1 MRRIVVTGMGAVS
14 PLGCGVELSWR
25 RLLAGQSGLRPL
37 PQWSQA
43 LPARIAGLVPDKADD
58 ADGGFDPA
66 EAAAPKD
73 QRKMDRFILFALLA
87 TAEAVAQAKWT
98 PQDAASLERTATIIA
113 SGVGGF
119 PAMAEAVRITEQ
131 RGPRRLSPFTIP
143 SFLANLA
150 AGHVSIKYG
159 YKGAL
164 GTPVTACAAGVQAIG
179 DAARMIRAGEADV
192 AICGGAEA
200 CIDIVSLGGFAA
212 ARALSSSFNDEP
224 ARASRPFDRDRDGF
238 VMGEGAGILV
248 IEELEHAL
256 ARGATPIAEIVG
268 YGTTADA
275 YHMTSGPPDG
285 DGARRAMEIA
295 LRQAN
300 LAPTD
305 LQHLNAHA
313 TSTPAGDESELG
325 AIAALFGRNKSIAVS
340 ATKSAT
346 GHLLGAAG
354 GLEAIFTVLALRD
367 QIAPP
372 TLNFENPDRRRGRHR
387 HCRRQRAADADAA
400 RDLQRLWLRR
410 RECQRDLPPDGL
422 DERPCNRG
430 ALRYENGMIDTNF
443 WLFLAAAVL
452 IAAIPGPGIF
462 YVAART
468 LSEGRASGFAS
479 TAGTALGGLVH
490 VVAGSLGISA
500 IILASAELFA
510 VVKFVGALY
519 LVWLGIKTFRS
530 AGRTLSLASEPV
542 GDKRA
547 FRDGVLVEALNPKT
561 AAFFLAFIPQFL
573 DPAGTSPTL
582 QFITLGAI
590 SVTLNTLADVV
601 VVLMASATRAQLIG
615 RPRLMRRLTQGSG
628 VFIAGLGLSLALARR
643 PVQG

>member
-14 PLGCGVELSWR
+14 PLGCGVEPSWR
-25 RLLAGQSGLRPL
+25 RLLAGQSGLRAL
-37 PQWSQA
+37 PEWSQA
-43 LPARIAGLVPDKADD
+43 LPARIAGLVPDKANDKE
-58 ADGGFDPA
+58 GGFDPA
-66 EAAAPKD
+66 QAAAPKD

-87 TAEAVAQAKWT
+87 AAEAIAQAKWT

-119 PAMAEAVRITEQ
+119 PAMVEAVRITDQ

-159 YKGAL
+159 YRGPL

-179 DAARMIRAGEADV
+179 DAARMIRAGEIDA
-192 AICGGAEA
+192 AICGGSEA
-200 CIDIVSLGGFAA
+200 CIDLVSLGGFAA
-212 ARALSSSFNDEP
+212 ARALSSGFND

-256 ARGATPIAEIVG
+256 ARGATPIAEVVG
-268 YGTTADA
+268 YGTTSDA

-295 LRQAN
+295 LRQAR
-300 LAPTD
+300 LAPGD

-325 AIAALFGRNKSIAVS
+325 AIAALFGRNRNIAVS

-372 TLNFENPDRRRGRHR
+372 TLNFENPDPG
-387 HCRRQRAADADAA
+387 AEGIDIVSGAA
-400 RDLQRLWLRR
+400 RPMPMQ
-410 RECQRDLPPDGL
+410 
-422 DERPCNRG
+422 
-430 ALRYENGMIDTNF
+430 
-443 WLFLAAAVL
+443 
-452 IAAIPGPGIF
+452 
-462 YVAART
+462 
-468 LSEGRASGFAS
+468 
-479 TAGTALGGLVH
+479 H
-490 VVAGSLGISA
+490 
-500 IILASAELFA
+500 
-510 VVKFVGALY
+510 
-519 LVWLGIKTFRS
+519 
-530 AGRTLSLASEPV
+530 
-542 GDKRA
+542 
-547 FRDGVLVEALNPKT
+547 
-561 AAFFLAFIPQFL
+561 
-573 DPAGTSPTL
+573 
-582 QFITLGAI
+582 AI
-590 SVTLNTLADVV
+590 SNGFGFGGVN
-601 VVLMASATRAQLIG
+601 ASVIFRRIG
-615 RPRLMRRLTQGSG
+615 
-628 VFIAGLGLSLALARR
+628 
-643 PVQG
+643 

>member
-14 PLGCGVELSWR
+14 PLGCGVEVSWR

-37 PQWSQA
+37 PEWSQA

-58 ADGGFDPA
+58 SDGGFDPA
-66 EAAAPKD
+66 QAAAPKD
-73 QRKMDRFILFALLA
+73 QRKMDRFIVFALLA
-87 TAEAVAQAKWT
+87 TAEAVAQAGWM
-98 PQDAASLERTATIIA
+98 PQDAAALERTATIIA

-212 ARALSSSFNDEP
+212 ARALSSGFND

-256 ARGATPIAEIVG
+256 ARGARPIAEIVG

-295 LRQAN
+295 LRQAK
-300 LAPTD
+300 LAPAD

-325 AIAALFGRNKSIAVS
+325 AIAALFGRHRGIAVS

-372 TLNFENPDRRRGRHR
+372 TLNLDNPDP
-387 HCRRQRAADADAA
+387 AAD
-400 RDLQRLWLRR
+400 
-410 RECQRDLPPDGL
+410 G
-422 DERPCNRG
+422 
-430 ALRYENGMIDTNF
+430 ID
-443 WLFLAAAVL
+443 
-452 IAAIPGPGIF
+452 I
-462 YVAART
+462 
-468 LSEGRASGFAS
+468 
-479 TAGTALGGLVH
+479 
-490 VVAGSLGISA
+490 VAGVA
-500 IILASAELFA
+500 
-510 VVKFVGALY
+510 
-519 LVWLGIKTFRS
+519 R
-530 AGRTLSLASEPV
+530 PM
-542 GDKRA
+542 
-547 FRDGVLVEALNPKT
+547 PM
-561 AAFFLAFIPQFL
+561 QH
-573 DPAGTSPTL
+573 
-582 QFITLGAI
+582 AI
-590 SVTLNTLADVV
+590 SNGFGFGGVN
-601 VVLMASATRAQLIG
+601 ASVIF
-615 RPRLMRRLTQGSG
+615 RRMG
-628 VFIAGLGLSLALARR
+628 
-643 PVQG
+643 